1 VMDGYMERAPK
12 ELAAALPMQKSGSFG
27 GGPKYPDFTR
37 PIDADKT
44 DRALRYARLVAGCKT
59 LAAAASFNATQK
71 KADEEMCQLLRS
83 YNEDVVKELRT
94 SDGARRAV
102 VESQFE
108 VVSNLTAMLF
118 SEEEADLL
126 RRRGKAAMAAATAA

>member
-1 VMDGYMERAPK
+1 
-12 ELAAALPMQKSGSFG
+12 MQNSSVLG
-27 GGPKYPDFTR
+27 GGPKYPDFTK
-37 PIDADKT
+37 PVDADKS
-44 DRALRYARLVAGCKT
+44 DRALRYAKLVVGCKT

-94 SDGARRAV
+94 ADGGRRAV

-108 VVSNLTAMLF
+108 IVSNLTAVLF

-126 RRRGKAAMAAATAA
+126 RRRGRAAILAAAQVA